1 MRSHFLLMIIF
12 ALICSTVITLVTK
25 NNPRD
30 QWRYFVKFFLSLV
43 LIALAL
49 AWLMYPF
56 PIR

>member
-1 MRSHFLLMIIF
+1 MHSHFFLMIIF

-25 NNPRD
+25 NNSRD

-43 LIALAL
+43 LIALVL
-49 AWLMYPF
+49 AWVMYPF

>member
-1 MRSHFLLMIIF
+1 MHSHFFLMIIF

-30 QWRYFVKFFLSLV
+30 QWRYFLKFFLSLV
-43 LIALAL
+43 LIALVL

>member
-1 MRSHFLLMIIF
+1 MRSHFLLMMIF

-25 NNPRD
+25 NNPTD

>member
-1 MRSHFLLMIIF
+1 MRSHFLLMMIF